1 MADLE
6 PSADGRRAGLGE
18 AIGRG
23 LLIAVAV
30 ALGLGLV
37 GGIVGWATDRGI
49 AATIA
54 VVYYLVGCFL
64 FLVGMFPSG
73 GFSLTRGTMTRR
85 RPMGSRLEPVLVL
98 GLILVGLGVAF
109 DLTRPF

>member
-1 MADLE
+1 VADPE
-6 PSADGRRAGLGE
+6 PVADSRWAGLGE
-18 AIGRG
+18 ALGRR
-23 LLIAVAV
+23 LIVAAAV

-37 GGIVGWATDRGI
+37 GAIVGWATDRGI

-54 VVYYLVGCFL
+54 VVYYLVGCGL
-64 FLVGMFPSG
+64 FLVGMIPTG
-73 GFSLTRGTMTRR
+73 GFSLTRRTMTRR
-85 RPMGSRLEPVLVL
+85 RPMGSRFEPVLLL